1 MQQRTLGPSDLKVS
15 VVGLGANNFGGR
27 MDTAQVRA
35 VVHKALDCGVT
46 LIDTADAYGPD
57 GKSEAAIG
65 EVLGPR
71 RKDVVLAT
79 KFGLDV
85 SGNHK
90 LAGGSRG
97 YVIKAVEDSLKRLRT
112 DWIDLYQM
120 HYPDPDTPIEETL
133 RALDDLMKQ
142 GKVRHIGYSNATGAQ
157 LDAAMDASETH
168 KLSAFISSQDQYSLL
183 NRKVEAGAL
192 RSIEKHGLGF
202 LPYFPLASGMLTGK
216 HRKGVVQEGSRLSFS
231 KRHID
236 RFINDANWAKVETLT
251 AFAEKRG
258 HTILELAFAWLLAK
272 PFIGSVIS
280 GASVPEQ
287 VEQNVKAAGWALTPA
302 DMAELDLMTR

>member
-1 MQQRTLGPSDLKVS
+1 MQQRTLGSSDLKLS
-15 VVGLGANNFGGR
+15 AVGLGANNFGGR

-65 EVLGPR
+65 DVLGPR
-71 RKDVVLAT
+71 RKDMVLAT
-79 KFGLDV
+79 KFGLDI

-90 LAGGSRG
+90 LAGGSRA
-97 YVIKAVEDSLKRLRT
+97 YVMKAVEGSLKRLRT

-133 RALDDLMKQ
+133 RAIDDLVKQ
-142 GKVRHIGYSNATGAQ
+142 GKVRHIGHSNATGKQ
-157 LDAAMDASETH
+157 LDEAMEASKTNNI
-168 KLSAFISSQDQYSLL
+168 SAFISSQDQYSLL
-183 NRKVEAGAL
+183 NRKIEAGL
-192 RSIEKHGLGF
+192 LPSIEKHHLGF

-216 HRKGVVQEGSRLSFS
+216 HKRGVVQEGSRLAYS

-236 RFINDANWAKVETLT
+236 RFINDANWAKVEALT
-251 AFAEKRG
+251 VFAEKRG

-280 GASVPEQ
+280 GASTPEQ
-287 VEQNVKAAGWALTPA
+287 VEHNVKAVGWALTPA
-302 DMAELDLMTR
+302 DMAELDQITR

>member
-1 MQQRTLGPSDLKVS
+1 MQQRTLGPSDLKIS

-35 VVHKALDCGVT
+35 VVHKALDCGIS

-97 YVIKAVEDSLKRLRT
+97 YVMKAVEDSLKRLRT

-133 RALDDLMKQ
+133 RALDDLMKS

-157 LDAAMDASETH
+157 FDDAMDTSKKNKMA
-168 KLSAFISSQDQYSLL
+168 AFISTQDQYSLL
-183 NRKVEAGAL
+183 NRKIEREVVPA
-192 RSIEKHGLGF
+192 IEKHKLGF

-216 HRKGVVQEGSRLSFS
+216 HRKGVVQEGSRLAYSR
-231 KRHID
+231 RHID
-236 RFINDANWAKVETLT
+236 RFINDANWAKVEALS
-251 AFAEKRG
+251 AFAEDRG

-287 VEQNVKAAGWALTPA
+287 VEQNVKAVGWSLTPA
-302 DMAELDLMTR
+302 DMAELDKITR

>member
-1 MQQRTLGPSDLKVS
+1 MQQRTLGPSDLKIS

-35 VVHKALDCGVT
+35 VVHKALDCGVS

-90 LAGGSRG
+90 LAGGSRA
-97 YVIKAVEDSLKRLRT
+97 YVMKAIEDSLKRLRT

-120 HYPDPDTPIEETL
+120 HYPDPDTPIGETL
-133 RALDDLMKQ
+133 RALDDLVKS

-157 LDAAMDASETH
+157 IDDAMDAS
-168 KLSAFISSQDQYSLL
+168 KKNKMAAFISTQDQYSLL
-183 NRKVEAGAL
+183 NRKIEREVIPV
-192 RSIEKHGLGF
+192 IEKHKLGF

-216 HRKGVVQEGSRLSFS
+216 HRKGVVQEGSRLAYSR
-231 KRHID
+231 RHID
-236 RFINDANWAKVETLT
+236 RFINDANWAKVEALS
-251 AFAEKRG
+251 AFAENRG

-287 VEQNVKAAGWALTPA
+287 IEQNVKAVGWALTPA
-302 DMAELDLMTR
+302 DMAELDRITR

>member
-1 MQQRTLGPSDLKVS
+1 MQQRTLGSSDLEVS
-15 VVGLGANNFGGR
+15 AVGLGANNFGGR

-57 GKSEAAIG
+57 GKSEASIG

-71 RKDVVLAT
+71 RKDMVLAT

-97 YVIKAVEDSLKRLRT
+97 YVMKAVEDSLKRLRT

-133 RALDDLMKQ
+133 RALDDLVKQ
-142 GKVRHIGYSNATGAQ
+142 GKVRHIGYSNATGKQ
-157 LDAAMDASETH
+157 LDEAMEAS
-168 KLSAFISSQDQYSLL
+168 KKSKIAAFISSQDQYSLL

-192 RSIEKHGLGF
+192 HSIEKHGLGF

-216 HRKGVVQEGSRLSFS
+216 HRKGVVQEGSRLSYS

-236 RFINDANWAKVETLT
+236 RFINDANWAKVEALT
-251 AFAEKRG
+251 AFAETRG

-287 VEQNVKAAGWALTPA
+287 VEQNVKAVGWALTAA
-302 DMAELDLMTR
+302 DMAELDRITR

>member
-1 MQQRTLGPSDLKVS
+1 MQQRTLGQSDLQVS

-27 MDTAQVRA
+27 MDTAATRA
-35 VVHKALDCGVT
+35 VIHRALDCGVT

-79 KFGLDV
+79 KFGLDIT
-85 SGNHK
+85 GNHR
-90 LAGGSRG
+90 LAGGSRAT
-97 YVIKAVEDSLKRLRT
+97 VMKAIEGSLKRLRT

-133 RALDDLMKQ
+133 RALDDLVKQ
-142 GKVRHIGYSNATGAQ
+142 GKVRHIGYSNATGKQ
-157 LDAAMDASETH
+157 IDEAMEASRKN
-168 KLSAFISSQDQYSLL
+168 KLAAFISSQDQYSLL
-183 NRKVEAGAL
+183 NRKIEREVVPV
-192 RSIEKHGLGF
+192 IEKHKLGF

-216 HRKGVVQEGSRLSFS
+216 HKRGAVDKNSRLSYS

-236 RFINDANWAKVETLT
+236 RFINDTNWAKVEALT
-251 AFAEKRG
+251 AFARQRG
-258 HTILELAFAWLLAK
+258 HAILELAFAWLLAK
-272 PFIGSVIS
+272 PFIASVIS
-280 GASVPEQ
+280 GASTPDQ
-287 VEQNVKAAGWALTPA
+287 IEQNVKAVGWTLMPA
-302 DMAELDLMTR
+302 DMAELNRITG